1 MTVVAREGRLTIDP
15 AGHEVYYR
23 MFGNGPETLVC
34 LHGGPGGDHR
44 GLERLGELAGDGV
57 QVLLYDQLG
66 SGKSDR
72 PDDLSLWNV
81 ARFVGE
87 VETVRSRLDL
97 GRVHL
102 LGQSWGGMLGLQY
115 AVDHPEGLKS
125 LILSNTGSS
134 ANVMFQGMTRLRLE
148 MGADF
153 FTRMSLLESTGR
165 SGSDEYT
172 QMLYEVLARHLR
184 RPTPFDKDAAVSE
197 FVSIMGPL
205 MDNTGPSFA
214 EMWGPDEFRLSGNLV
229 DWDVTDRLH
238 EILVPTLILTG
249 SFDEVDMTCHR
260 ILADGIIDNEFVIF
274 GNSSHHILAEKEA
287 DTYLSVVKDFVRR
300 KAAANAS
307 TT

>member
-1 MTVVAREGRLTIDP
+1 MTVAEQHGRLTIDA
-15 AGHEVYYR
+15 AGHEIYYR
-23 MFGNGPETLVC
+23 LFGSGPESLLC

-44 GLERLGELAGDGV
+44 GLERLRELAGDGL

-72 PDDLSLWNV
+72 PDDASLWTV
-81 ARFVGE
+81 ERFVDE
-87 VETVRSRLDL
+87 VETVRSALGL

-115 AVDHPEGLKS
+115 AVDHPEGLRS

-153 FTRMSLLESTGR
+153 FTRMALLESTGR
-165 SGSDEYT
+165 SGGAEYAG
-172 QMLYEVLARHLR
+172 MLNEVLARHLR
-184 RPTPFDKDAAVSE
+184 RPTPFDAERAVPE

-205 MDNTGPSFA
+205 MDGTGPAFT
-214 EMWGPDEFRLSGNLV
+214 EMWGADEFRLSGNLV
-229 DWDVTDRLH
+229 GWDVTDRLA
-238 EILVPTLILTG
+238 EIRVPTLILTG
-249 SFDEVDMTCHR
+249 SYDEVDMTCHR
-260 ILADGIIDNEFVIF
+260 ILADGIADNEFVIF

-287 DTYLSVVKDFVRR
+287 DVYLSVVRDFVRR
-300 KAAANAS
+300 RSA
-307 TT
+307 

>member
-1 MTVVAREGRLTIDP
+1 MAVAEREGRLTIDG

-23 MFGNGPETLVC
+23 LFGAGPETLMC

-44 GLERLGELAGDGV
+44 GLERLGELAGDGL

-72 PDDLSLWNV
+72 PDDASLWNV
-81 ARFVGE
+81 GRFVEE
-87 VETVRSRLDL
+87 VEAVRTTLDL

-115 AVDHPEGLKS
+115 AVDHPEGLTS

-153 FTRMSLLESTGR
+153 FTRMALLESTGR
-165 SGSDEYT
+165 SGGDEYAA
-172 QMLYEVLARHLR
+172 MLNEVLARHLR
-184 RPTPFDKDAAVSE
+184 RPTPFDPDRAVRE
-197 FVSIMGPL
+197 FVEVMGPL
-205 MDNTGPSFA
+205 MDDTGPAFA

-229 DWDVTDRLH
+229 GWDVTERLG
-238 EILVPTLILTG
+238 EIGVPTLILTG
-249 SFDEVDMTCHR
+249 SYDEVDMTCHR
-260 ILADGIIDNEFVIF
+260 ILADGIRDNEFVIF

-287 DTYLSVVKDFVRR
+287 DVYLSVVAGFVRR
-300 KAAANAS
+300 TS
-307 TT
+307 G